1 MRWLVA
7 LALVCAPSLTSAQ
20 VRSVDPVRELSSG
33 DLHRLVSRQR
43 GAVSG
48 CASRVDSGAYIADVR
63 ALVRPGARP
72 STLYNARIQVSVR
85 SRPRDGE
92 LEACVRAAVQDALRH
107 EAYAV
112 GRPVRAHQTF
122 QVAERREPP
131 EPRPAPPWSMDEARR
146 VLQSAS
152 SRLAR
157 CLDVAG
163 VPEQVTLHVA
173 VDRTGRFVLQNADI
187 PPGAGRGA
195 LACLTRAVGSLR
207 TRGRPGRRVRLTH
220 RVAVRGRAY

>member
-7 LALVCAPSLTSAQ
+7 LALLFCPSLASAQ
-20 VRSVDPVRELSSG
+20 YRPADPVRELSSG
-33 DLHRLVSRQR
+33 DLHRLVSQQR

-48 CASRVDSGAYIADVR
+48 CASRVDTGAYVADVR
-63 ALVRPGARP
+63 TVVRPGSRP
-72 STLYNARIQVSVR
+72 STLYNARISVSVR

-92 LEACVRAAVQDALRH
+92 LEGCVRRAVQDALRH
-107 EAYAV
+107 QRYAV
-112 GRPVRAHQTF
+112 GRAVRAQQTF
-122 QVAERREPP
+122 QVAERRDPP
-131 EPRPAPPWSMDEARR
+131 EPRLAPPWSMGEAQR
-146 VLQSAS
+146 VLRSAD

-173 VDRTGRFVLQNADI
+173 IDRTGRFVLQNADI
-187 PPGAGRGA
+187 PPGAGRDA
-195 LACLTRAVGSLR
+195 LACLTRTVGSLR
-207 TRGRPGRRVRLTH
+207 TRGRPERRVRLTH